1 MAWELPQQDP
11 EKNSF
16 KQVKTTVLN
25 ANHRNTS
32 IIIKGIQVISHRL
45 VSKWTIMSFYSKL

>member
-16 KQVKTTVLN
+16 KQVNTTVLN

-32 IIIKGIQVISHRL
+32 IIIKGIQAISHRL
-45 VSKWTIMSFYSKL
+45 VSKWTIMPF